1 MCEQCQGFSTRFR
14 VDAGREYHDLIR
26 QLRDLTQSCV
36 FKLLSGTVP
45 LEEVLT
51 REVWHDELLVHIFE
65 CTKCGRQFELK
76 FDTGRGRSAVW
87 QIRYSDAQRSIQ

>member
-45 LEEVLT
+45 LERCSRVRFGMTNYLCISLNAQSAEGNLNLNSTPAGAEVLY
-51 REVWHDELLVHIFE
+51 
-65 CTKCGRQFELK
+65 GR
-76 FDTGRGRSAVW
+76 
-87 QIRYSDAQRSIQ
+87 